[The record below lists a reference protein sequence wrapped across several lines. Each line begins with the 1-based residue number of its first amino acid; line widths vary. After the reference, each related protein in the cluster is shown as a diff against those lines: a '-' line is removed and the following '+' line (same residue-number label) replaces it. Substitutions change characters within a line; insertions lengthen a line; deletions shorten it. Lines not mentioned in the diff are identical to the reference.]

1 MEDRCSG
8 VNSRVYSLTVQ
19 SSLKDTVFLGV
30 WRSFGMG
37 WVLWLVV
44 VEDEGVDVVVD
55 EPVLVLVSVTVLRN
69 GTDSGPEER
78 PVSREP

>member
-1 MEDRCSG
+1 M
-8 VNSRVYSLTVQ
+8 
-19 SSLKDTVFLGV
+19 GV

-44 VEDEGVDVVVD
+44 VEDEGVVVD

>member
-8 VNSRVYSLTVQ
+8 VNSRVYSVTVH
-19 SSLKDTVFLGV
+19 SSWKDTVFLGV

-44 VEDEGVDVVVD
+44 VVEGVDVVVD
-55 EPVLVLVSVTVLRN
+55 EPVLVLAIVTVLRN
-69 GTDSGPEER
+69 GTDSGPGER
-78 PVSREP
+78 LVSREH